1 MIKNDQGNRL
11 AASRFG
17 VNGIQ
22 PCGVIQPYPF
32 LLNLKEVM
40 MKFQFVQHHEPECAC
55 VGYGNPK
62 GEFDDRNNPE
72 LADHYVKIPE
82 SLYTITVM
90 HDDYD
95 RHSAWPIV

>member
-1 MIKNDQGNRL
+1 
-11 AASRFG
+11 
-17 VNGIQ
+17 
-22 PCGVIQPYPF
+22 
-32 LLNLKEVM
+32 M
-40 MKFQFVQHHEPECAC
+40 MKFQFVQHHKPESAC
-55 VGYGNPK
+55 VVCGNPK